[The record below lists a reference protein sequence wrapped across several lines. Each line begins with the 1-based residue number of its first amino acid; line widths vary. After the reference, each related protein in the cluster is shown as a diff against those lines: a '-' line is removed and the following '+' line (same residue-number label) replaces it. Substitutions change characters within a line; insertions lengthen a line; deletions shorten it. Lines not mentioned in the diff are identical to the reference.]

1 VLVAASGS
9 EVRIAGDVV
18 AGWLA
23 PARGW
28 EWEGGRR
35 RRHRHLPA
43 VSERAG
49 GN

>member
-1 VLVAASGS
+1 MLVAASGS

-35 RRHRHLPA
+35 RRHLPA

>member
-1 VLVAASGS
+1 MLVAASGS

-23 PARGW
+23 GSGER
-28 EWEGGRR
+28 EGGRR
-35 RRHRHLPA
+35 RRRLPA